1 MVPYSS
7 HNLSVQQASSHY
19 NTQSTAPMQGDR
31 SAPWGRGP
39 EVPAAGSHFPGQ
51 LPGLPG
57 QMAQGIGGI
66 QAGQAPLTPEMEKM
80 LVQQV
85 LGMSAEQINMLP
97 PEQRQQVLQLRDML
111 RQ

>member
-1 MVPYSS
+1 
-7 HNLSVQQASSHY
+7 
-19 NTQSTAPMQGDR
+19 
-31 SAPWGRGP
+31 
-39 EVPAAGSHFPGQ
+39 
-51 LPGLPG
+51 
-57 QMAQGIGGI
+57 MAQGIGGI

>member
-1 MVPYSS
+1 MLPLPSNVFSQ
-7 HNLSVQQASSHY
+7 NELLILSLFKQ
-19 NTQSTAPMQGDR
+19 
-31 SAPWGRGP
+31 
-39 EVPAAGSHFPGQ
+39 
-51 LPGLPG
+51 
-57 QMAQGIGGI
+57 
-66 QAGQAPLTPEMEKM
+66 LTPEMEKM

>member
-1 MVPYSS
+1 MSS
-7 HNLSVQQASSHY
+7 VSIWEQQFSVFFVKKTIVCITIITFLCFLLLVYLTLVILLEQ
-19 NTQSTAPMQGDR
+19 
-31 SAPWGRGP
+31 
-39 EVPAAGSHFPGQ
+39 
-51 LPGLPG
+51 
-57 QMAQGIGGI
+57 
-66 QAGQAPLTPEMEKM
+66 LTPEMEKM

>member
-1 MVPYSS
+1 MNY
-7 HNLSVQQASSHY
+7 LI
-19 NTQSTAPMQGDR
+19 R
-31 SAPWGRGP
+31 SL
-39 EVPAAGSHFPGQ
+39 FKQ
-51 LPGLPG
+51 
-57 QMAQGIGGI
+57 
-66 QAGQAPLTPEMEKM
+66 LTPEMEKM

>member
-1 MVPYSS
+1 
-7 HNLSVQQASSHY
+7 
-19 NTQSTAPMQGDR
+19 MQMDR
-31 SAPWGRGP
+31 STPWGRGNA
-39 EVPAAGSHFPGQ
+39 EASSAGTHFPGH

-57 QMAQGIGGI
+57 QMTQGIGGI
-66 QAGQAPLTPEMEKM
+66 HSARPEAPLTPEMEKM

-85 LGMSAEQINMLP
+85 LSMSPDQINMLP

>member
-1 MVPYSS
+1 VSS
-7 HNLSVQQASSHY
+7 VSIWEQQFSVFFVKKTIVCITIITFLCFLLLVYLTLVILLEQ
-19 NTQSTAPMQGDR
+19 
-31 SAPWGRGP
+31 
-39 EVPAAGSHFPGQ
+39 
-51 LPGLPG
+51 
-57 QMAQGIGGI
+57 
-66 QAGQAPLTPEMEKM
+66 LTPEMEKM